1 MSHATGDLGCQAGP
15 PVSEDNLGH
24 EFEAKRDLPRQEAEA
39 HTRHKLI
46 SFDMR
51 EEVCLCLCVCVLCTH
66 NFLGRQNDL
75 QFERPHGGQTL
86 KTDQQVTLPINR

>member
-51 EEVCLCLCVCVLCTH
+51 EEVCLCLCVCVCV
-66 NFLGRQNDL
+66 FVCVCVCVCVR
-75 QFERPHGGQTL
+75 
-86 KTDQQVTLPINR
+86 VCVCV